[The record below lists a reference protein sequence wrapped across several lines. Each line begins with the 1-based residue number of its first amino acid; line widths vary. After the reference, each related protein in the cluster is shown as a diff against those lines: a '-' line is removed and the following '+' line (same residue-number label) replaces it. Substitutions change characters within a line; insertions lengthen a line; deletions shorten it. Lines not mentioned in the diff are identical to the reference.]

1 MPTQQK
7 HINKLKMALVRVL
20 TLFSIFFVLWLS
32 FFWAEQKYTFNKP
45 TLLINGTSILSDT
58 YYADYLL
65 NSIEIENAK
74 LKPNKILEDLYKHPY
89 IEAAR
94 LSYRYPDKIII
105 EISERAPFA
114 IVNNSPMIMLDKNCF
129 VLPNIEN
136 INKYSI
142 PILSRY
148 NTDPELYPIG
158 KQALSVKIKDTIS
171 WLKVLNEMYPDLYHN
186 ISEITLENDDEIIL
200 ILAEYPTK
208 IMLGNENTLYKIELL
223 KRFEETLK
231 NKKEITDYAYLDM
244 RYNNQVIVKE

>member
-20 TLFSIFFVLWLS
+20 IVFSIFFVLWIS
-32 FFWAEQKYTFNKP
+32 FFWAEQKYTFDKP

-65 NSIEIENAK
+65 NSIEIESAK
-74 LKPNKILEDLYKHPY
+74 LKPNKILDDLYKHPY

-136 INKYSI
+136 INNYSI

-148 NTDPELYPIG
+148 NTNPELYPIG

>member
-20 TLFSIFFVLWLS
+20 IVFSIFFVLWIS
-32 FFWAEQKYTFNKP
+32 FFWAEQKYIFDKP

-58 YYADYLL
+58 YYADYLI
-65 NSIEIENAK
+65 NNIEIENAK
-74 LKPNKILEDLYKHPY
+74 LKPNKILDDLYKHPY

-136 INKYSI
+136 INNYSI

-148 NTDPELYPIG
+148 NTNPELYPIG

>member
-1 MPTQQK
+1 M
-7 HINKLKMALVRVL
+7 V
-20 TLFSIFFVLWLS
+20 
-32 FFWAEQKYTFNKP
+32 
-45 TLLINGTSILSDT
+45 
-58 YYADYLL
+58 
-65 NSIEIENAK
+65 NSIEVGNTN
-74 LKPNKILEDLYKHPY
+74 LKPNKILDELYKHPY

-114 IVNNSPMIMLDKNCF
+114 IVNNDPMIMLDKDCF
-129 VLPNIEN
+129 ILPNIEN
-136 INKYSI
+136 INNYNI

-148 NTDPELYPIG
+148 NTDPGLYPIG

-171 WLKVLNEMYPDLYHN
+171 WLKALNERYPDLYHN
-186 ISEITLENDDEIIL
+186 ISEITLANDDEIIL

>member
-7 HINKLKMALVRVL
+7 HINKLKIALVRVL
-20 TLFSIFFVLWLS
+20 TVFSIFFVLWLS
-32 FFWAEQKYTFNKP
+32 FFWAEQKYTFDKP

-58 YYADYLL
+58 YYADYLI
-65 NSIEIENAK
+65 NNIEIENAK
-74 LKPNKILEDLYKHPY
+74 LKPNKILDDLYKHPY

-114 IVNNSPMIMLDKNCF
+114 IVNNSPMIMLDNNCF

-136 INKYSI
+136 INNYSL

-171 WLKVLNEMYPDLYHN
+171 WLKALNERYPDLYHN
-186 ISEITLENDDEIIL
+186 ISEITLANDDEIIL

>member
-1 MPTQQK
+1 MPTK
-7 HINKLKMALVRVL
+7 KIHINKQTIALVRVL

-32 FFWAEQKYTFNKP
+32 FFWAEQKYTFNNP
-45 TLLINGTSILSDT
+45 TLFINGTSILSHT
-58 YYADYLL
+58 YYTGYLV
-65 NSIEIENAK
+65 NSIEVGNTN
-74 LKPNKILEDLYKHPY
+74 LKPNKILDELYKHPY

-105 EISERAPFA
+105 EISERAPLA
-114 IVNNSPMIMLDKNCF
+114 IVNNDPKIMLDKDCF
-129 VLPNIEN
+129 ILPNIEN
-136 INKYSI
+136 INNYNI

-148 NTDPELYPIG
+148 NTDPGLYPIG

-171 WLKVLNEMYPDLYHN
+171 WLKALNERYPDLYHN
-186 ISEITLENDDEIIL
+186 ISEITLANDDEIIL

-208 IMLGNENTLYKIELL
+208 IMLGKENTLYKIELL

>member
-1 MPTQQK
+1 MPTKQK
-7 HINKLKMALVRVL
+7 HINKLKIALVRVL

-32 FFWAEQKYTFNKP
+32 FFWAEQKYTFDKP
-45 TLLINGTSILSDT
+45 TLLINGVSILSNT
-58 YYADYLL
+58 YYKDYLI
-65 NSIEIENAK
+65 NIIEIENAK
-74 LKPNKILEDLYKHPY
+74 LKPNKILDDLYKHPY

-105 EISERAPFA
+105 EISERVPFA

-136 INKYSI
+136 INNYSI

-171 WLKVLNEMYPDLYHN
+171 WLKTLNEMYPDLYHN

-231 NKKEITDYAYLDM
+231 KKKEITDYAYLDM

>member
-1 MPTQQK
+1 MPTKKK
-7 HINKLKMALVRVL
+7 HINKLTIALVRVL

-45 TLLINGTSILSDT
+45 TLLINGTSILSHT
-58 YYADYLL
+58 YYTGYLV
-65 NSIEIENAK
+65 NSIEVGNTN
-74 LKPNKILEDLYKHPY
+74 LKPNKILDELYKHPY

-136 INKYSI
+136 INNYSI

-186 ISEITLENDDEIIL
+186 ISEITLANDDEIIL

>member
-1 MPTQQK
+1 MPTKKK
-7 HINKLKMALVRVL
+7 HINKLTIALVRVL

-45 TLLINGTSILSDT
+45 TLLINGTSILSHT
-58 YYADYLL
+58 YYTDYLI
-65 NSIEIENAK
+65 NSIEIGNAK
-74 LKPNKILEDLYKHPY
+74 LIPNKILDELYKHPY

-136 INKYSI
+136 INNYSI

>member
-1 MPTQQK
+1 MSTKKK
-7 HINKLKMALVRVL
+7 HINKLKIALVRVL

-32 FFWAEQKYTFNKP
+32 FFWAEQKYTFDKP
-45 TLLINGTSILSDT
+45 TLLIKGTSILSDT
-58 YYADYLL
+58 YYADYLI
-65 NSIEIENAK
+65 SSTEIENAK
-74 LKPNKILEDLYKHPY
+74 LKPNKILDDLYKHPY

-114 IVNNSPMIMLDKNCF
+114 IVNNDPMIMLDKDCF
-129 VLPNIEN
+129 ILPNIEN
-136 INKYSI
+136 INNYNI

-148 NTDPELYPIG
+148 NTDPGLYPIG

-171 WLKVLNEMYPDLYHN
+171 WLKALNEMHPDLYHN
-186 ISEITLENDDEIIL
+186 ISEITLANDDEIIL

>member
-1 MPTQQK
+1 MPTKKK
-7 HINKLKMALVRVL
+7 HINKLKIALVRVL

-45 TLLINGTSILSDT
+45 TSLINGTSILSHT
-58 YYADYLL
+58 YYTDYLI
-65 NSIEIENAK
+65 NSIEVGNAK
-74 LKPNKILEDLYKHPY
+74 LKPNKILDELYKHPY

-114 IVNNSPMIMLDKNCF
+114 IVNNDPMIMLDKDCF
-129 VLPNIEN
+129 ILPNIEN
-136 INKYSI
+136 INNYNI

-148 NTDPELYPIG
+148 NTDPGLYPIG
-158 KQALSVKIKDTIS
+158 KQALSVKIKNTIS
-171 WLKVLNEMYPDLYHN
+171 WLKALNERYPDLYHN
-186 ISEITLENDDEIIL
+186 ISEITLANDDEIIL

>member
-1 MPTQQK
+1 MSTKKK
-7 HINKLKMALVRVL
+7 HINKLKIALVRVL

-45 TLLINGTSILSDT
+45 TLLINGTSILSHT
-58 YYADYLL
+58 YYTDYLI
-65 NSIEIENAK
+65 NSIEIGNAK
-74 LKPNKILEDLYKHPY
+74 LIPNKILEELYKHPY

-114 IVNNSPMIMLDKNCF
+114 IVNNDPMIMLDKECF
-129 VLPNIEN
+129 ILPNIEN
-136 INKYSI
+136 INNYNI

-148 NTDPELYPIG
+148 NTDPGLYPIG

-171 WLKVLNEMYPDLYHN
+171 WLKALNERYPDLYHN
-186 ISEITLENDDEIIL
+186 ISEITLANDDEIIL

-231 NKKEITDYAYLDM
+231 KKKEITDYAYLDM

>member
-1 MPTQQK
+1 MPTKKK
-7 HINKLKMALVRVL
+7 HINKLTIALVRVL

-32 FFWAEQKYTFNKP
+32 FFWAEQKYTFDKP

-65 NSIEIENAK
+65 NSIEIESAK
-74 LKPNKILEDLYKHPY
+74 LKPNKILDDLYKHPY

-136 INKYSI
+136 INNYNI

-148 NTDPELYPIG
+148 NTNPELYPIG

>member
-1 MPTQQK
+1 MPTKQK
-7 HINKLKMALVRVL
+7 HINKLKIAILRVL
-20 TLFSIFFVLWLS
+20 AVSFIFFVLWLS
-32 FFWAEQKYTFNKP
+32 FFWAEQKYTFDKP
-45 TLLINGTSILSDT
+45 TLLINGTSILGDT
-58 YYADYLL
+58 YYTDYLI
-65 NSIEIENAK
+65 NSIEIENDK
-74 LKPNKILEDLYKHPY
+74 LKPNKILDDLYKHPY

-105 EISERAPFA
+105 EISERVPFA

-136 INKYSI
+136 INNYSI

-171 WLKVLNEMYPDLYHN
+171 WLKTLNEMYPDLYHN

-208 IMLGNENTLYKIELL
+208 IMLGNENTLYKIKLL

-231 NKKEITDYAYLDM
+231 KKKE
-244 RYNNQVIVKE
+244 R